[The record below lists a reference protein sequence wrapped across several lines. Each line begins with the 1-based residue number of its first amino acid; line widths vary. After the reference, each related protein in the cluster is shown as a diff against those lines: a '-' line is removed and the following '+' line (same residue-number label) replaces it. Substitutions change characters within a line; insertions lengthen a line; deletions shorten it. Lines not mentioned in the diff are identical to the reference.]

1 MFPAPVMSSS
11 SNTLAAVSAPAVIA
25 EAVVVGAVI
34 VNAVVVV
41 TVTAPN
47 RRVSGRRV
55 RPVIFTMSPVVRL
68 CGVAVTIVAVVV
80 VCALVETAVPG
91 TAPDPVSGAN
101 SPIVFVLAV

>member
-1 MFPAPVMSSS
+1 VVSEPAE
-11 SNTLAAVSAPAVIA
+11 IG

-34 VNAVVVV
+34 VNVVVFV

-47 RRVSGRRV
+47 KRVSGRRV
-55 RPVIFTMSPVVRL
+55 RPAIFTMSPVVRL

-80 VCALVETAVPG
+80 VCALVETARPG

-101 SPIVFVLAV
+101 SPSVLLLAVNTV